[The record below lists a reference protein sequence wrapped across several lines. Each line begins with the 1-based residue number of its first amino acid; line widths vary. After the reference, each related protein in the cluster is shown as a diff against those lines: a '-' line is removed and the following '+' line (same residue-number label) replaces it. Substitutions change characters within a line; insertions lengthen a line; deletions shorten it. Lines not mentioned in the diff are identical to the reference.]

1 MRRLIIASLLLAC
14 SFSAAAQTLTGTVNN
29 ETTRKPAA
37 GAEVAL
43 VRLAQ
48 GMEEL
53 GHTKAGAQGQFTFK
67 LPDSTSRY
75 LVKAHF
81 QNVDYFEQIQPGNSS
96 VQVAVYNSAQ
106 TVPQVEIVNLSH
118 VFETDG
124 STLKVI
130 EVFNLRNTAFPKVTQ
145 AAFDFYLPD
154 NAQISFSE
162 ARSNAGVPV
171 KVSTAALPEKNKYQF
186 LFPVK
191 PGSTR
196 YELVY
201 SMPYGGAYK
210 METRYVLPPHK
221 FYVVTPKTMKFSATG
236 GAQFHPE
243 SWPVEPTLDMT
254 VNTADSPTS
263 AKSVAYEISGVG
275 LIPQDTPQQQQQPQ
289 PGQPAQNTPGGG
301 LGVPNEKPN
310 PISAGQWGFL
320 SVLALFMAAGA
331 LFIYMVSS
339 GGDASARPARAKG
352 GGSASLL
359 DALKEE
365 MFRLEADRLQDR
377 ISKQEYE
384 SAKSALDKTLQRA
397 MKRKPARG

>member
-14 SFSAAAQTLTGTVNN
+14 SLSAAAQTLTGTVSN
-29 ETTRKPAA
+29 ETTRKPAS
-37 GAEVAL
+37 GAEVSL
-43 VRLAQ
+43 IKLAQ
-48 GMEEL
+48 GMEEAA
-53 GHTKAGAQGQFTFK
+53 HTKTNAQGGFTFK

-75 LVKAHF
+75 MVKAHF
-81 QNVDYFEQIQPGNSS
+81 QNVDYFEQVQPGSAS

-145 AAFDFYLPD
+145 SAFDFYLPD

-162 ARSNAGVPV
+162 ARSTTGMPVNVP
-171 KVSTAALPEKNKYQF
+171 TAPLQEKNKYQF

-201 SMPYGGAYK
+201 TLPYSGTYK
-210 METRYVLPPHK
+210 MEPRYVLTPHK

-236 GAQFHPE
+236 GAQYHPE

-254 VNTADSPTS
+254 VNAADSPTS

-275 LIPQDTPQQQQQPQ
+275 IIPQDTPQQPQ
-289 PGQPAQNTPGGG
+289 SGQPAQNTPGGG

-320 SVLALFMAAGA
+320 GVLALFMAAGA
-331 LFIYMVSS
+331 IFLYKVSGS
-339 GGDASARPARAKG
+339 NDADASEKPARTKG
-352 GGSASLL
+352 GGASPLL

-365 MFRLEADRLQDR
+365 MFQLESDRLQDR
-377 ISKQEYE
+377 ISTQEYD